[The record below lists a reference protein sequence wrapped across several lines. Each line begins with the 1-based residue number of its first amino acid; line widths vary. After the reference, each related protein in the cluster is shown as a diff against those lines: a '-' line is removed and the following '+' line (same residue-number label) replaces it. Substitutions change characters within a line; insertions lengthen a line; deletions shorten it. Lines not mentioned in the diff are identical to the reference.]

1 MTVATRLDFMALGLR
16 VNQPVKTCCCGI
28 SMGEALVRSPMVVD
42 SPVFTSGSAFSRVD
56 CFLAL
61 PAFATSV
68 TERFP

>member
-1 MTVATRLDFMALGLR
+1 MTVATGSDFMALGLR

-28 SMGEALVRSPMVVD
+28 SMGEALVRALMVVD
-42 SPVFTSGSAFSRVD
+42 SRVFTSGSVFSQAD

-61 PAFATSV
+61 PAFATSG